1 MGDGNEGRAQRAA
14 HVERAVL
21 LPDIRRAGGCRCV
34 VVGASAA
41 GGTAVA
47 AAVVAAAAAAWS
59 GPCVLAGDDPVCP
72 FPAGQAQRRA
82 AGRRRV
88 GLPAGGSARRGQVA
102 RWLWPWLAL
111 AAACAVWTK
120 LVQPAAAAGTVAPW
134 LRPLIAADALAFYLY
149 KILWPTRL
157 GLDYGR
163 RPSVALAEGWAYVTW
178 VVPAVVGLLL
188 WSCRRR
194 APALLAAG
202 VAFVAALTPVLGL
215 IRFDFQTYST
225 VSDHYL
231 YVPMFAVAFA
241 VAWALSR
248 VPPRAQGLKSL
259 SCLSC
264 LRSWAAR
271 SRLQASYWEDSVSL
285 FEHAREVN
293 PRSAPAYNS
302 LAAHFVAQH
311 KTEAAIEYARESV
324 HLRPDQIIGF
334 VTLAK
339 ALIQAGRQEEAIQS
353 VREGC
358 IENPDSAVFV
368 STLAGILAQSGRLD
382 EALPLAR
389 RAVAMQPDL
398 ADARVAV
405 GSILA
410 ARGERSEAL
419 AELQKAVE
427 LQPTLLAAQLNL
439 AHTLEA
445 AGRPF

>member
-1 MGDGNEGRAQRAA
+1 MAWVTAMKD
-14 HVERAVL
+14 VL
-21 LPDIRRAGGCRCV
+21 SGLLTLSALYFYLT
-34 VVGASAA
+34 SAA
-41 GGTAVA
+41 QAVA
-47 AAVVAAAAAAWS
+47 AASSSGHQQQGAQLSPPPSSPPRPRHGQDRAYWLATILFALSLLAKPNAGLLVAGALDYLLV
-59 GPCVLAGDDPVCP
+59 G
-72 FPAGQAQRRA
+72 RA
-82 AGRRRV
+82 AR
-88 GLPAGGSARRGQVA
+88 QVA

-248 VPPRAQGLKSL
+248 VRPR
-259 SCLSC
+259 
-264 LRSWAAR
+264 
-271 SRLQASYWEDSVSL
+271 
-285 FEHAREVN
+285 
-293 PRSAPAYNS
+293 P
-302 LAAHFVAQH
+302 
-311 KTEAAIEYARESV
+311 
-324 HLRPDQIIGF
+324 
-334 VTLAK
+334 
-339 ALIQAGRQEEAIQS
+339 
-353 VREGC
+353 
-358 IENPDSAVFV
+358 
-368 STLAGILAQSGRLD
+368 
-382 EALPLAR
+382 
-389 RAVAMQPDL
+389 AVAISVW
-398 ADARVAV
+398 R
-405 GSILA
+405 
-410 ARGERSEAL
+410 RCR
-419 AELQKAVE
+419 
-427 LQPTLLAAQLNL
+427 
-439 AHTLEA
+439 
-445 AGRPF
+445 GRPGDPWRSQPNAE